1 MKNFRNS
8 TLSVAWLV
16 VMAFCMS
23 PVVLAAGTMKLASA
37 TINDVQH
44 QWQKVFSQE
53 LASRISDEINVEIFP
68 ASQLGPIPQMAEGV
82 VLGTIESFI
91 SPTAFLVPSN
101 PKFKIYDAP
110 GIFDSAQHLGRQH
123 QVPGAGNRQK
133 LCDAL
138 DQGEDRRLYQVH
150 QLCSF

>member
-1 MKNFRNS
+1 MKYIKSS
-8 TLSVAWLV
+8 TLLVAWLV
-16 VMAFCMS
+16 VTALCTS
-23 PVVLAAGTMKLASA
+23 PVVLAGGTMKMASA

-53 LASRISDEINVEIFP
+53 LAGRIGDEINVEIYP

-110 GIFDSAQHLGRQH
+110 GLLNTQGIAEEDSQITYTTISLHLFQRSKQ
-123 QVPGAGNRQK
+123 PTAGAH
-133 LCDAL
+133 LAP
-138 DQGEDRRLYQVH
+138 
-150 QLCSF
+150 